1 MLEVFCKLHP
11 AEFSFNF
18 LSSVSGNLGDGNL
31 TFNKLLGPQKQ
42 NKRDEAL
49 VKIPAKIKHCGCFRV
64 SGSVLTLTRSTH
76 GGSFCILTDEV

>member
-42 NKRDEAL
+42 NSEMKLWLRSRPRLNTA
-49 VKIPAKIKHCGCFRV
+49 GV
-64 SGSVLTLTRSTH
+64 SEFLGV
-76 GGSFCILTDEV
+76 C